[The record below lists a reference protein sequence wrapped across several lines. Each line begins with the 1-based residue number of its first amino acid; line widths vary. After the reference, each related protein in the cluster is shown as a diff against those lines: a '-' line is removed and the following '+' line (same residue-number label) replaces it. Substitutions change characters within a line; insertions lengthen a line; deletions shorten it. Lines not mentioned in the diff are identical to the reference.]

1 MASFTKV
8 ARASEIPEG
17 TGREVMVAGR
27 RLALF
32 NVAGTFHAI
41 DGTCPHQG
49 GRLGEG
55 FLKGS
60 VVTCPLHF
68 WQYDVVKGHAP
79 DFPEATIPTFRVR
92 VEQGDV
98 LVEV

>member
-1 MASFTKV
+1 MGVFVKV
-8 ARASEIPEG
+8 AQAAEIPEG
-17 TGREVMVAGR
+17 TGREITVRGR

-32 NVAGTFHAI
+32 NVGGSFHAI

-60 VVTCPLHF
+60 VVSCPLHF

-79 DFPEATIPTFRVR
+79 DFPEATIETFAVR
-92 VEQGDV
+92 VEGDDV
-98 LVEV
+98 MVEV